1 MPLTQNSLPSARRCR
16 RWRWAG
22 ARRSRASPASSRMSG
37 DLPCLGGLGS
47 DRPRA
52 TIPPGAARLRAF
64 HAEAEITSVA
74 RDLGATSETASK
86 GARWLA
92 SSPHHTR
99 GRYLGIRGPA
109 EKEGP
114 VRACVAALPRWS
126 GWLYAH
132 HTLWLDPGPD
142 WDEEKVAE
150 FLEMCASTWCARHPG
165 DGDPGGRAPRGAR
178 QPDGGRCGHARGR
191 PRFLSGRQRR
201 LADRPR
207 AARRPVGLARLG
219 QDLDVTVR
227 SVHADPLPIPDQPGG
242 MLHP

>member
-1 MPLTQNSLPSARRCR
+1 
-16 RWRWAG
+16 
-22 ARRSRASPASSRMSG
+22 
-37 DLPCLGGLGS
+37 
-47 DRPRA
+47 
-52 TIPPGAARLRAF
+52 
-64 HAEAEITSVA
+64 VA

-132 HTLWLDPGPD
+132 QTLWLDPGPD

-150 FLEMCASTWCARHPG
+150 FLAMCASTWCARHP
-165 DGDPGGRAPRGAR
+165 ATATQVGAR
-178 QPDGGRCGHARGR
+178 REAPVILTVDAAAMHAAGHA
-191 PRFLSGRQRR
+191 FY
-201 LADRPR
+201 
-207 AARRPVGLARLG
+207 
-219 QDLDVTVR
+219 
-227 SVHADPLPIPDQPGG
+227 
-242 MLHP
+242 